1 MAGMS
6 VREPA
11 PIPLLRRAARGAIPV
26 DPDRF
31 DDGDAVDLLATVVGG
46 VDPHRVARHVLA
58 AAGGLAAAARM
69 DREELEQIGLAPG
82 RAVRLVAAFA
92 LGRRATTAW
101 PRHGWVVRSPA
112 DVADRLLPE
121 MGLLERE
128 ELRVLHLTTKNAVSG
143 MRTVYV
149 GNLAGSSVRVGEL
162 FIAAVRRCAAGIV
175 VVHNHPSGDPAPS
188 TEDLR
193 ITGEIAA
200 AGALLDI
207 GLLDHVVIG
216 HGRWVS
222 LRALGACG

>member
-1 MAGMS
+1 MGAMS

-11 PIPLLRRAARGAIPV
+11 PIPLLRRAQRGSPDAPPG
-26 DPDRF
+26 DPAS
-31 DDGDAVDLLATVVGG
+31 DDSVDLVAAALGG
-46 VDPHRVARHVLA
+46 ADAQLVARRILG
-58 AAGGLAAAARM
+58 AGDGLAGLARMEATELEHHGLTPARAAR
-69 DREELEQIGLAPG
+69 LA
-82 RAVRLVAAFA
+82 AAFA

-112 DVADRLLPE
+112 DVAERLLPQ

-128 ELRVLHLTTKNAVSG
+128 ELRVLNLTTKNAVSA

-162 FIAAVRRCAAGIV
+162 FTDAVRRCAAGIV
-175 VVHNHPSGDPAPS
+175 VVHNHPSGDPVPS

-222 LRALGACG
+222 LSALGACG

>member
-1 MAGMS
+1 MAATELESLLRGLVGRDAAHS
-6 VREPA
+6 VAEHVPDLVELGRMDAAELATLPA
-11 PIPLLRRAARGAIPV
+11 VGARRAA
-26 DPDRF
+26 
-31 DDGDAVDLLATVVGG
+31 AV
-46 VDPHRVARHVLA
+46 
-58 AAGGLAAAARM
+58 
-69 DREELEQIGLAPG
+69 
-82 RAVRLVAAFA
+82 VAAIE

-101 PRHGWVVRSPA
+101 PELPWVVRHPT
-112 DVADRLLPE
+112 DVADRLVGE

-128 ELRVLHLTTKNAVSG
+128 ELRVLLLTTKNAVVA

-162 FIAAVRRCAAGIV
+162 FRDAVRRSAAGIV

-188 TEDLR
+188 GEDLR

-207 GLLDHVVIG
+207 ALLDHLVIG

-222 LRALGACG
+222 LRALGAC

>member
-1 MAGMS
+1 MS
-6 VREPA
+6 IHETA
-11 PIPLLRRAARGAIPV
+11 PIPLLRRVRRGPGPGCTDPGRVEALDYVAAALGG
-26 DPDRF
+26 PDAR
-31 DDGDAVDLLATVVGG
+31 ATARRLLATG
-46 VDPHRVARHVLA
+46 D
-58 AAGGLAAAARM
+58 GLSGLARM
-69 DREELEQIGLAPG
+69 DANELQRLGLSPA
-82 RAVRLVAAFA
+82 RAARLAAAFA
-92 LGRRATTAW
+92 LGRLATTAW
-101 PRHGWVVRSPA
+101 PRHGWIVRSPA
-112 DVADRLLPE
+112 DVAERLLPE

-162 FIAAVRRCAAGIV
+162 FTDAVRRCAAGIV

-200 AGALLDI
+200 AGVLLDI

>member
-1 MAGMS
+1 
-6 VREPA
+6 
-11 PIPLLRRAARGAIPV
+11 
-26 DPDRF
+26 
-31 DDGDAVDLLATVVGG
+31 
-46 VDPHRVARHVLA
+46 
-58 AAGGLAAAARM
+58 
-69 DREELEQIGLAPG
+69 
-82 RAVRLVAAFA
+82 
-92 LGRRATTAW
+92 
-101 PRHGWVVRSPA
+101 
-112 DVADRLLPE
+112 

-162 FIAAVRRCAAGIV
+162 FTDAVRRCAAGIV

-222 LRALGACG
+222 LRALGAWG

>member
-1 MAGMS
+1 MS

-11 PIPLLRRAARGAIPV
+11 SVPLLRRASRGATGIGA
-26 DPDRF
+26 DRP
-31 DDGDAVDLLATVVGG
+31 DDGAAVDLLATILGG
-46 VDPHRVARHVLA
+46 VDPHGVARNA
-58 AAGGLAAAARM
+58 SWPRDGLAAVARM
-69 DREELEQIGLAPG
+69 DRDELEQAGLAPG
-82 RAVRLVAAFA
+82 RAARLAAAFA
-92 LGRRATTAW
+92 LGRHATNAW
-101 PRHGWVVRSPA
+101 PRHGWVVRSPV
-112 DVADRLLPE
+112 DVAERLMPE

-162 FIAAVRRCAAGIV
+162 FTDAVRRCAAGIV

-188 TEDLR
+188 TEDMR